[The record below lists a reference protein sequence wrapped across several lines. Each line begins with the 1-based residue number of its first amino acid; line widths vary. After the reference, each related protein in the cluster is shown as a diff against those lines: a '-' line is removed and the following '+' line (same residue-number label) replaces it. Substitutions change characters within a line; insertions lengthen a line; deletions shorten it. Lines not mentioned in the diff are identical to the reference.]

1 MIKVAGART
10 GCKIVDRA
18 IQVYGAEGLSQD
30 TPLAQCY
37 TAVRSLRIANGPD
50 EMHLE
55 TVFKEEIKAKL

>member
-10 GCKIVDRA
+10 GCRIVDHA

-37 TAVRSLRIANGPD
+37 AAVRSQYALLMD
-50 EMHLE
+50 QMKKQ
-55 TVFKEEIKAKL
+55 FAKKRLKLNYDI